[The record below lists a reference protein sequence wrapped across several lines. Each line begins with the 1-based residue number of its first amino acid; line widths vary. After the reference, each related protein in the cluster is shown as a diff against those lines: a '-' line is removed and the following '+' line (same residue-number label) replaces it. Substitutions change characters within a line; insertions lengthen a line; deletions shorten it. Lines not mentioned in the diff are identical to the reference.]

1 VIDENRLLENV
12 LKPVYLDLNEKVLV
26 WLDVSKIPWEE
37 IWHRSRDLE
46 RIARA
51 IETLE
56 IRGAPAIGVAAAL
69 SLAVVALNSDAKNSQ
84 ELVNELEK
92 ASQRLS
98 RTRPTAVNLFWAL
111 NRVMNKVRD
120 ALNNNFDLDK
130 IRRIVLEEAL
140 TIQKEDLESNIM
152 IGRHGSQLIDDG
164 DTILTHCNTGSLAT
178 SGFGTA
184 LGVIRYA
191 WLQGKRIRVIATETR
206 PLLQGSRLTVWE
218 LMRDK
223 IPVKLISDNMIGYVM
238 SKGLVDKVIV
248 GADRIL
254 RTGHVVNKIGTYTIA
269 ILASHHKIPFYVAAP
284 TSTIDLETTFD
295 KVIIEERSADEVRT
309 VLGRL
314 YITVKDV
321 EVYNPAFDITPP
333 DLITAII
340 TEKGIIKP
348 PYEENL
354 RKLFRVL

>member
-1 VIDENRLLENV
+1 MIDENRLLENV

-69 SLAVVALNSDAKNSQ
+69 SLAVVALNSNAKNSQ

>member
-1 VIDENRLLENV
+1 MIDETKILENV
-12 LKPVYLDLNEKVLV
+12 FKPLYLDLRERVLV

-37 IWHRSRDLE
+37 TWYRSRDVE

-51 IETLE
+51 IENLE

-69 SLAVVALNSDAKNSQ
+69 TLAVVALNSSANKSED
-84 ELVNELEK
+84 LVNELEK

-98 RTRPTAVNLFWAL
+98 KTRPTAVNLFWAL
-111 NRVMNKVRD
+111 NRVVSKARE
-120 ALNNNFDLDK
+120 ALNRNLDIEDIK
-130 IRRIVLEEAL
+130 KIVLEEAL
-140 TIQKEDLESNIM
+140 AIQREDLEANIR
-152 IGRHGSQLIDDG
+152 IGRYGSQLIDDG

-191 WLQGKRIRVIATETR
+191 WLQGKKIRVIATETR

-218 LMRDK
+218 LVRDG
-223 IPVKLISDNMIGYVM
+223 IPVKLISDNMVGYAM
-238 SKGLVDKVIV
+238 SKRLINKVVV

-254 RTGHVVNKIGTYTIA
+254 RTGHVANKIGTYSIA
-269 ILASHHKIPFYVAAP
+269 ILASYHKIPFYVAAP
-284 TSTIDLETTFD
+284 TSTIDLTTNIE
-295 KVIIEERSADEVRT
+295 KVIIEERSPDEVRT

-314 YITVKDV
+314 YITIRDV

-333 DLITAII
+333 DLISAIV
-340 TEKGIIKP
+340 TERGVVKP
-348 PYEENL
+348 PYEENIK
-354 RKLFRVL
+354 KLFT

>member
-1 VIDENRLLENV
+1 VIDENRLLEKV

-37 IWHRSRDLE
+37 IWNRSRDLE

-69 SLAVVALNSDAKNSQ
+69 SLAVVALNSDAENPQ

-120 ALNNNFDLDK
+120 AVNNNFDLDK

-152 IGRHGSQLIDDG
+152 IGRNGSQLIEDG

-191 WLQGKRIRVIATETR
+191 WLQGKRIKVIATETR

-218 LMRDK
+218 LMQDK
-223 IPVKLISDNMIGYVM
+223 IPVRLISDNMVGYVM
-238 SKGLVDKVIV
+238 SKGLVNKVIV

-254 RTGHVVNKIGTYTIA
+254 RTGHVANKIGTYTIA

-284 TSTIDLETTFD
+284 TSTIDLETTID

-333 DLITAII
+333 ELVTAII

-348 PYEENL
+348 PYEENI